1 MGKGPP
7 PAHQIDAGIALFR
20 RGKYEKALRHFRKA
34 SRRLPDD
41 PEAHMLQALACY
53 KLGRYADAVK
63 ANRAAQSTG
72 QAAIV
77 EHCMHALACKNA
89 ERPDLARNAALEAS
103 RVSDMLFRARYAGAK
118 ASFRLGRHGDAM
130 DGLGEDLELD
140 PDDPGERAF
149 LYKILKMVCV
159 VEGDARKHAVVAAAT
174 ATAPHA
180 RSSGLGDALA
190 REFEANVRS
199 GAERALRKDEQA
211 ALEASRDPG
220 NAAPRAASARVLH
233 GMCRHAEALESIGA
247 ALEMEPKNAGYLCT
261 KAEILRD
268 LGRPGE
274 CDEAVDAALAV
285 KPDRPDAGALK
296 GLRLYEEGRLEE
308 GRLLVRTRH
317 ARDPLDP
324 TVCFCMAYVTAADGF
339 RDPVLI
345 LCKQAVLDHPND
357 GRLAALLVAILNTFA
372 GIG

>member
-1 MGKGPP
+1 
-7 PAHQIDAGIALFR
+7 
-20 RGKYEKALRHFRKA
+20 
-34 SRRLPDD
+34 
-41 PEAHMLQALACY
+41 
-53 KLGRYADAVK
+53 
-63 ANRAAQSTG
+63 
-72 QAAIV
+72 
-77 EHCMHALACKNA
+77 
-89 ERPDLARNAALEAS
+89 
-103 RVSDMLFRARYAGAK
+103 
-118 ASFRLGRHGDAM
+118 M

-140 PDDPGERAF
+140 QDDPCERAF

-159 VEGDARKHAVVAAAT
+159 VEGDARKHAVVAAT
-174 ATAPHA
+174 ATTAAAPHA
-180 RSSGLGDALA
+180 RGSGLGDALV
-190 REFEANVRS
+190 REFEANMRS

-220 NAAPRAASARVLH
+220 SAAPRAASARVLH

-247 ALEMEPKNAGYLCT
+247 ALEMEPENAGYLCT

-268 LGRPGE
+268 LGRPDE

-285 KPDRPDAGALK
+285 KPDRSDAGALK
-296 GLRLYEEGRLEE
+296 GLRLYEEGRPEE

-324 TVCFCMAYVTAADGF
+324 TACFCMAYVTAADGF
-339 RDPVLI
+339 RDPALI

-357 GRLAALLVAILNTFA
+357 GRLTALLVAILNTFA